1 MEINTLLIFSG
12 APFDLYFHHL
22 KLTYMST
29 KTFLSAATLFFFFSA
44 INPQTAQ
51 SQKKGAAIFNGAWRT
66 IDNKGFSVMHDG
78 YFNSVG
84 QDSTGKWNEVH
95 AGTYT
100 VDSDS
105 TITFKVLYSSYP
117 DHIGAA
123 NTAVYSITGDN
134 VKMRHFKKLVDAT
147 GKDITDQMPKDAWE
161 TSTRLK

>member
-1 MEINTLLIFSG
+1 MN
-12 APFDLYFHHL
+12 
-22 KLTYMST
+22 T
-29 KTFLSAATLFFFFSA
+29 KTFLSVATLLFFFTA

-51 SQKKGAAIFNGAWRT
+51 SQKKSAAIFNGAWQSM
-66 IDNKGFSVMHDG
+66 DNKGFSVMHDG
-78 YFNSVG
+78 YFNAVG
-84 QDSTGKWNEVH
+84 QDSTGKWDAVH

-117 DHIGAA
+117 DHIGSA
-123 NTAVYSITGDN
+123 NTAAYYITGET

-147 GKDITDQMPKDAWE
+147 GKDITDQMPKDVWE